1 MSKELYIILAVFGA
15 LNLIAVFFLIFHK
28 LKKDKEIEE
37 ISHYG
42 DYAESQVSN
51 YLKKNF
57 PEGVC
62 LNNIYLKTNYG
73 LTQIDHI
80 LICKYGLFAIET
92 KSHNGFIDIG
102 QRQWT
107 QKYNDKIVKFHN
119 PVHQNEIHKKALR
132 NIVASDRSFRDLNVN
147 GFVVFTSKNV
157 KFSVRVKEVVNINQ
171 LSSSIK
177 SSNAYRTDVMR
188 KYARDMRDPMRGLM
202 TKASIQRLERLILKN
217 SEKSK
222 LKHKRHSSKIRNFRK
237 Y

>member
-1 MSKELYIILAVFGA
+1 MSRELYVILAVFGGI
-15 LNLIAVFFLIFHK
+15 NLIAAVFLLFHK
-28 LKKDKEIEE
+28 LKKDKEIEK

-42 DYAESQVSN
+42 DYAETQVSN

-57 PEGVC
+57 PDGVC
-62 LNNIYLKTNYG
+62 LNNIYLKTNNG
-73 LTQIDHI
+73 LTQLDHI

-132 NIVASDRSFRDLNVN
+132 NIIATDRSFRDLNVN

-157 KFSVRVKEVVNINQ
+157 RFSEQVREVVSLNQ
-171 LSSSIK
+171 LASFVK
-177 SSNAYRTDVMR
+177 SSKAYRQDTMR
-188 KYARDMRDPMRGLM
+188 KYSRDTRDPMRGMM
-202 TKASIQRLERLILKN
+202 TRSSIQRLERLILKN

>member
-1 MSKELYIILAVFGA
+1 MSEELYIILAVFGG
-15 LNLIAVFFLIFHK
+15 LNLIAAVFLLFHK
-28 LKKDKEIEE
+28 IKKNKEIEE

-42 DYAESQVSN
+42 DYAENLVFN

-132 NIVASDRSFRDLNVN
+132 NIIASDRSFRELNVN

-157 KFSVRVKEVVNINQ
+157 RFSSQVKEVIGLNQ
-171 LSSSIK
+171 LAAAVRSSK
-177 SSNAYRTDVMR
+177 AYRTDVMR
-188 KYARDMRDPMRGLM
+188 RYARDKNDPMRGMM
-202 TKASIQRLERLILKN
+202 TRSSIQRLERLIMKN

-222 LKHKRHSSKIRNFRK
+222 LKHKRHSTKIRNFRR